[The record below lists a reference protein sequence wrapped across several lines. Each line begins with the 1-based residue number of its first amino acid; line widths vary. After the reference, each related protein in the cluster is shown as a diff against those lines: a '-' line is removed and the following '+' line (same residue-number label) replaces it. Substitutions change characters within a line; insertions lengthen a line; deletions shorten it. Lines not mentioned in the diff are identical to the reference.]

1 MIPLFFGAL
10 FQKLIPYLI
19 GAAVVLGGLFMFGY
33 YERGIGYAS
42 CKVQWDQAVAN
53 TKDVVRD
60 AATRARDERVP
71 DPFDSDK
78 P

>member
-1 MIPLFFGAL
+1 MIGLFLGAIG
-10 FQKLIPYLI
+10 QKIIPYAI
-19 GAAVVLGGLFMFGY
+19 IAAVVFGGGFMFAH

-42 CKVQWDQAVAN
+42 CKVEWDQAVAN

-60 AATRARDERVP
+60 AADRARDQRVP